1 MACHVERSDDGQIQF
16 VACTRGRRIKPLCKC
31 GNPST
36 RLCDHKL
43 TGSKAGSTCDA
54 PLCGQ
59 CATRIGPNLDLCPAH
74 ARAAVKESI
83 RVSK

>member
-1 MACHVERSDDGQIQF
+1 MACRPIFDASGKQIGI
-16 VACTRGRRIKPLCKC
+16 ACGSRARTQKCKC

-74 ARAAVKESI
+74 ARAVVKDSV
-83 RVSK
+83 RP